1 MKESPSTKELERKI
15 ADLERENAQA
25 RQSIDRH
32 RENVEKYL
40 AILASMGLR
49 AGELANDFNN
59 ILGIILGNTELA
71 LKDLPEW
78 DPARAWLEEIKTA
91 TMRAISLVRRIPSF
105 SGADGI
111 PLPISEEAGLE
122 GDSLK
127 QRASAKKGSER
138 ILFIDD
144 EVAIVRLGKQML
156 ASYGYVVTV
165 STDSLKALDVFRED
179 PNLFD
184 LVITDLV
191 MPGMSGNQLVAELV
205 KIRPDIPVI
214 VCSGHADLIDS
225 DITDQRGIKAFLAK
239 PIRMIDLNN
248 KVREV
253 LDAGSAG

>member
-1 MKESPSTKELERKI
+1 MKESPSTKELDRKI
-15 ADLERENAQA
+15 ADMERENAQA

-32 RENVEKYL
+32 REDVEKYM
-40 AILASMGLR
+40 AILASMSIR

-59 ILGIILGNTELA
+59 ILGIILGNIELA
-71 LKDLPEW
+71 LKDLTEW
-78 DPARAWLEEIKTA
+78 DPAQAWLAEIKTA

-111 PLPISEEAGLE
+111 PLPVDEKAGLKK
-122 GDSLK
+122 DPLK

-138 ILFIDD
+138 ILFVDD
-144 EVAIVRLGKQML
+144 ETAIARLGKQML
-156 ASYGYVVTV
+156 EHYGYAVTV
-165 STDSLKALDVFRED
+165 NIDPVKALNVFRED

-191 MPGMSGNQLVAELV
+191 MPGMSGSQLVAELV

-225 DITDQRGIKAFLAK
+225 DITDQKGIKAFLAK

-253 LDAGSAG
+253 LDGS